1 MASPNGTVIP
11 ASSAMLALRGTV
23 AAVTSDA
30 ATAVRRY
37 VATPTS
43 NGVVP
48 AVRLIHADDQLRD
61 QMDAVLLALHAE
73 FSTVPGMSGAEQ
85 RHDYAL
91 GRFLGR
97 HVSEVLGARLAVAE
111 LRGEDRRAALRDEVR
126 MLRRVVEMVGESI
139 AEYGE

>member
-11 ASSAMLALRGTV
+11 AAAAKLALRGAISAIT
-23 AAVTSDA
+23 TDA

-37 VATPTS
+37 VASPTTS
-43 NGVVP
+43 GTLA
-48 AVRLIHADDQLRD
+48 AVRLIDADDQLRD
-61 QMDAVLLALHAE
+61 QMDAVLLDLHTE
-73 FSTVPGMSGAEQ
+73 FSSVPGLTGAEQ

-97 HVSEVLGARLAVAE
+97 HVNEVLCARLAVAD
-111 LRGEDRRAALRDEVR
+111 LAGEDRRAALQDEVR
-126 MLRRVVEMVGESI
+126 LLRRAVEMVGESI